1 MQPSRPPLPGAE
13 SDRDAAHGHANGK
26 PVSHERHT
34 GKYGSDAHLVFH
46 QEAHEAEPAAKLREL
61 FRPFVIRQ
69 VGRVLMLLGAELMAV
84 G

>member
-1 MQPSRPPLPGAE
+1 MQPTRPPLPGAGGSE
-13 SDRDAAHGHANGK
+13 SVTGDGGGHRHGHGK
-26 PVSHERHT
+26 VGSHERHT

-69 VGRVLMLLGAELMAV
+69 VGR
-84 G
+84 

>member
-1 MQPSRPPLPGAE
+1 MQPTRPSLPGAE
-13 SDRDAAHGHANGK
+13 AEREAAHRNANGK

-69 VGRVLMLLGAELMAV
+69 VGRVRMLLGRS
-84 G
+84 